1 MLPVEKQMDRIRRGA
16 ADIIPEPE
24 LVEKLKKSA
33 ATGKPLRVK
42 LGLDPTAPDIHVG
55 NAVPLWKLRTFQDM
69 GHHAVLIIGDYTAT
83 VGDPSGQNA
92 ARPQLSHDVVMAHAQ
107 TYLQQVGKIVNLQE
121 AEIVQNG
128 EWFSKM
134 TFADVIHLAAKLTVA
149 RCLERDDFRKRLG
162 EGQPVGLHEL
172 LYPLMQAYD
181 SVMVRAD
188 VELGG
193 TDQIFNILAG
203 RELQRVMGQDA
214 QVAVTNPLLEG
225 LDGVQKMSKSKG
237 NYIGISEPPEII
249 FGKVMSIP
257 DALMKKFFIL
267 ATDLPMDRI
276 EELLSEKTHPRAA
289 KAALASAIVGR
300 YYDAAAARAAAA
312 EFDRDF
318 KERELPSDM
327 PVCSFSQSRS
337 RSRAV
342 ESASEEE
349 ESESPSDPVSQARST
364 SVESSLLTIS
374 LVELLREVGAAASNS
389 DARRLI
395 EQGGVSLGPAADSLQ
410 VVRDRDAEVE
420 IPDGWV
426 LKVGKRR
433 FWKLSVQAGEDD
445 E

>member
-1 MLPVEKQMDRIRRGA
+1 MLSVETQLERIRRGA

-24 LVEKLKKSA
+24 LIEKLKKSA

-42 LGLDPTAPDIHVG
+42 LGLDPTAPDIHIG

-162 EGQPVGLHEL
+162 EGQPIGLHEL

-237 NYIGISEPPEII
+237 NYIGISEPPETIY
-249 FGKVMSIP
+249 GKVMSLP
-257 DALMKKFFIL
+257 DVLMQKFFIL
-267 ATDLPMDRI
+267 ATDLPMDEIAR
-276 EELLSEKTHPRAA
+276 LTSDKTHPRDA
-289 KAALASAIVGR
+289 KAALAASIVRR
-300 YYDAAAARAAAA
+300 YHGEKAARAAAA
-312 EFDRDF
+312 EFDRVF
-318 KERELPSDM
+318 RERELPSEM
-327 PVCSFSQSRS
+327 PEL
-337 RSRAV
+337 AV
-342 ESASEEE
+342 PDKKVRIVALLRLSGSAS
-349 ESESPSDPVSQARST
+349 
-364 SVESSLLTIS
+364 
-374 LVELLREVGAAASNS
+374 SNS
-389 DARRLI
+389 EARRLI
-395 EQGGVSLGPAADSLQ
+395 EQGGVSLGPDADSLQ
-410 VVRDRDAEVE
+410 TVGDIEAEVKVE
-420 IPDGWV
+420 DGTI

-433 FWKLSVQAGEDD
+433 FFRLRTK
-445 E
+445 